1 MSMKKSILLIVL
13 AAGLM
18 LTGCASKK
26 DLTNC
31 QTENKS
37 LTEKLQDAR
46 EDLAGKNARISALE
60 EQQRGLQQALKA
72 AEDKYAKLQESLDKS
87 LTNASQNNI
96 SIEKLVDQINE
107 SNQYIRHLV
116 EVKSKS
122 DSLNMVLTNNLTRSL
137 SKEEL
142 KEVDVQVLKGV
153 VYISLADNML
163 YKSGSY
169 EINSRA
175 AETLSK
181 IAKIIKD
188 YKDYDVLIEGNTD
201 NVPIKREN
209 IRNNW
214 DLSTLRA
221 SSVVQALQNDYGVDP
236 KRLTAGG
243 RGEYN
248 PIASNDTELGK
259 QRNRRT
265 QIIIT
270 PKLDEFMDLIGQAP
284 EEK

>member
-1 MSMKKSILLIVL
+1 MKNKVLMMAL

-18 LTGCASKK
+18 MTSCASKK
-26 DLTNC
+26 DLVNC

-37 LTEKLQDAR
+37 LTSSLQNAK
-46 EDLAGKNARISALE
+46 EDLAAKNARIASLE
-60 EQQRGLQQALKA
+60 EQQKGLQQALKA
-72 AEDKYAKLQESLDKS
+72 AEAKYAKLQESLDKS
-87 LTNASQNNI
+87 LTNMSQNNV

-122 DSLNMVLTNNLTRSL
+122 DSLNMVLSNNLTRSL

-248 PIASNDTELGK
+248 PIADNNTEVGK

-284 EEK
+284 KE

>member
-1 MSMKKSILLIVL
+1 MKKNVFFIAFAVGLL
-13 AAGLM
+13 M
-18 LTGCASKK
+18 TSCASKK
-26 DLTNC
+26 DLANC

-46 EDLAGKNARISALE
+46 EDLAGKNARIQALE
-60 EQQRGLQQALKA
+60 DQQKGLQQALKN
-72 AEDKYAKLQESLDKS
+72 AEAKYAKLQESLDKS

-248 PIASNDTELGK
+248 PIASNDTEVGK

-284 EEK
+284 DSEK

>member
-1 MSMKKSILLIVL
+1 MKKNVFMMMAVVGLL
-13 AAGLM
+13 
-18 LTGCASKK
+18 LTSCASKK
-26 DLTNC
+26 QLTNC
-31 QTENKS
+31 QDENKS
-37 LTEKLQDAR
+37 LSASLQSAK
-46 EDLAGKNARISALE
+46 EDLAAKNARVTSLE
-60 EQQRGLQQALKA
+60 EQLAAQKKALVGSKNAYEALQKA
-72 AEDKYAKLQESLDKS
+72 LDKS
-87 LTNASQNNI
+87 LSNASQNNV

-122 DSLNMVLTNNLTRSL
+122 DSLNLVLQNNLTRSL

-175 AETLSK
+175 SETLSK

-201 NVPIKREN
+201 NVPISREN

-214 DLSTLRA
+214 DLSCLRA
-221 SSVVQALQNDYGVDP
+221 SSVVQALQNQYGVDP

-243 RGEYN
+243 RGEFN
-248 PIASNDTELGK
+248 PIADNDTEVGK

-284 EEK
+284 KE

>member
-1 MSMKKSILLIVL
+1 MKKKVL
-13 AAGLM
+13 FIAIAAGLLM
-18 LTGCASKK
+18 TSCASKK
-26 DLTNC
+26 DLANC

-37 LTEKLQDAR
+37 LTEKLQEAR
-46 EDLAGKNARISALE
+46 EDLAGKNARIQALE
-60 EQQRGLQQALKA
+60 DQQKGLQQALKA
-72 AEDKYAKLQESLDKS
+72 AEAKYAKLQESLDKS

-201 NVPIKREN
+201 NVPIKKTN

-248 PIASNDTELGK
+248 PIASNDTEVGK

-284 EEK
+284 ESDK

>member
-1 MSMKKSILLIVL
+1 MKQTKFFVMAMMTGALLVSS
-13 AAGLM
+13 
-18 LTGCASKK
+18 CASKK
-26 DLTNC
+26 DLQNC
-31 QTENKS
+31 QNENKE
-37 LTEKLQDAR
+37 LTANYQATKEKLVATEAR
-46 EDLAGKNARISALE
+46 LAALQ
-60 EQQRGLQQALKA
+60 EQLSGTQK
-72 AEDKYAKLQESLDKS
+72 DYAKLQNSLDKS
-87 LTNASQNNI
+87 LSNASQNNV

-169 EINSRA
+169 EISERA
-175 AETLSK
+175 EETLSK
-181 IAKIIKD
+181 IAKIIMD

-201 NVPIKREN
+201 NVPVNTKAASMKN

-214 DLSTLRA
+214 DLSALRA
-221 SSVVQALQNDYGVDP
+221 SSVVQYLQNRFGVAP

-248 PIASNDTELGK
+248 PVASNDTEVGK

-270 PKLDEFMDLIGQAP
+270 PKLDQFMDLIDKAP
-284 EEK
+284 ESEK

>member
-1 MSMKKSILLIVL
+1 MKKNVFMMM
-13 AAGLM
+13 AVAGL
-18 LTGCASKK
+18 LFASCASKK
-26 DLTNC
+26 ELLNC

-37 LTEKLQDAR
+37 LTQNLQTTK
-46 EDLAGKNARISALE
+46 EDLAAKNARIASLE
-60 EQQRGLQQALKA
+60 EQQRGMQQMLKA
-72 AEDKYAKLQESLDKS
+72 AEDKYAKLQASLDKS
-87 LTNASQNNI
+87 LSNASQNNI

-122 DSLNMVLTNNLTRSL
+122 DSLNMVLQNNLTRSL
-137 SKEEL
+137 TKEEM

-169 EINSRA
+169 EINDRA
-175 AETLSK
+175 SETLSK

-214 DLSTLRA
+214 DLSCLRA
-221 SSVVQALQNDYGVDP
+221 SSVVQALQTKYGVDP

-248 PIASNDTELGK
+248 PLADNDTPVGK

-284 EEK
+284 ETK